1 LASVRLDDWKYVF
14 RRQPEGWFGPKS
26 SARLAAAFSIFGS
39 TRSSAAGS
47 TIARRR
53 GWQFVYVQQ
62 EIAQTGE
69 RFVQFSPM
77 QEPASL
83 DLENVRDQILAA
95 IGAPHGGKIYRPG
108 D

>member
-1 LASVRLDDWKYVF
+1 M
-14 RRQPEGWFGPKS
+14 
-26 SARLAAAFSIFGS
+26 
-39 TRSSAAGS
+39 
-47 TIARRR
+47 
-53 GWQFVYVQQ
+53 YVQQ
-62 EIAQTGE
+62 EIVQTGE